1 MSNKQSDDSLVEK
14 NLLTLEQLTQTIEV
28 MSGVVDKLKLHL
40 SQQLRQDSSNSH
52 EKVALT
58 KELLKNENTLNE
70 LQKIASRQH
79 ETLKAVK
86 FDSRVPSKVR
96 QEPQNSLSDH
106 LDADDID
113 EITQTFVI
121 EISRGDEDAE
131 SDGER
136 VLH

>member
-14 NLLTLEQLTQTIEV
+14 SLLTLEQLTQTIEV
-28 MSGVVDKLKLHL
+28 MSSVVDKLKLHL
-40 SQQLRQDSSNSH
+40 SQQLLQHSSNAT
-52 EKVALT
+52 EKVELT

-70 LQKIASRQH
+70 LQKIASRQRA
-79 ETLKAVK
+79 TLMAEKSDA
-86 FDSRVPSKVR
+86 SAPSKVK
-96 QEPQNSLSDH
+96 QEPHNSLSEH
-106 LDADDID
+106 LDADDLD